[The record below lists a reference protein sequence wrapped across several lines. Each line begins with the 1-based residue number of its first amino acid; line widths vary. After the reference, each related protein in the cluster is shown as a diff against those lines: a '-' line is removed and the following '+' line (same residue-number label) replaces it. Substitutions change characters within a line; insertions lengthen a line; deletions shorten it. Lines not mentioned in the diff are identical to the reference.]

1 MHGNF
6 TQHRS
11 MAELMAE
18 VTGKGSKA
26 SPSVAAS
33 GTVASP
39 GAAAAPVLE
48 SQVPGETQEPAARTV
63 TAASELRMLKEAI
76 DCSPMLFCLYDN
88 NGYLVSWNKAF
99 EALHPE
105 AFAKHRQKAES
116 GQLHYRE
123 LIRDQLA
130 KTVPSAELDAEIE
143 KRFAAHNSPGG
154 MEFEREYA
162 SIGWIRG
169 NKYHLPSGGV
179 AGVSLY
185 INELKKREIEL
196 AQARK
201 AAEKAERSKSEF
213 LANMSHEIRTPMNG
227 VLGMAE
233 LLSRTDLDKRQSVF
247 ADVII
252 KSGNALLTIINDIL
266 DFSKIDAGL
275 LTLDPA
281 PFNLAEAIED
291 VATLVSARVAEKD
304 LELIVRVDPALPA
317 GVIGDAGRL
326 RQVLTNLA
334 GNAVKFTEQGH
345 VYLNVNGKVD
355 QSAEGTQVARL
366 HFEVQDTGIGIPQDK
381 LASVFEKFTQ
391 VDSSATRKHEGTGLG
406 LSIASSLVGL
416 MGGKIGV
423 VSKVG
428 HGSTFWFDIELP
440 VHAAAKARSR
450 APVDISGANVVVVDD
465 NPVNRS
471 ILLEQMASWQL
482 NGTACVSGAEG
493 LQLLRLAAQ
502 HDLRPDLLILDYQM
516 PEMNGIEMLQQMRAD
531 PALADIPVILLT
543 SVDMARSDPEI
554 GRLNL
559 AANLTKPT
567 RSSLLLET
575 ITEVLAGARGQAG
588 RPSGP
593 DRQAETSGRPAP
605 TPKKVQA
612 EPNPA
617 KPVAAPNTGIDI
629 LVAEDNEVNQIV
641 MEQILRETG
650 RSFRIVDNGKLAVAA
665 YKIHRPKLILMD
677 VSMPEMNG
685 HEATREIRAIEAE
698 TGAHVPIVGVTAHAL
713 KGDMDLCIAAGM
725 DDYLSK
731 PVSPARVLDKLD
743 HWLKDNGTASQV
755 A

>member
-1 MHGNF
+1 MQGISAPVG
-6 TQHRS
+6 S
-11 MAELMAE
+11 MASFLEA
-18 VTGKGSKA
+18 VRGDVA
-26 SPSVAAS
+26 VDPAPAAS
-33 GTVASP
+33 GHADGAVSN
-39 GAAAAPVLE
+39 AAASAPEAHVAGYLE
-48 SQVPGETQEPAARTV
+48 QSGELRRILDEH
-63 TAASELRMLKEAI
+63 RMLKEAI
-76 DCSPMLFCLYDN
+76 DCSPMLFCLFDDD
-88 NGYLVSWNKAF
+88 GYLVSWNKAF

-105 AFAKHRQKAES
+105 AFANHRDKAQN

-130 KTVPSAELDAEIE
+130 KTVPGAELAAEIE
-143 KRFAAHNSPGG
+143 KRFTAHSNPDGI
-154 MEFEREYA
+154 EFEREYA
-162 SIGWIRG
+162 STGWIRG
-169 NKYHLPSGGV
+169 NKYQLPSGGV

-196 AQARK
+196 AEARR

-233 LLSRTDLDKRQSVF
+233 LLSRTELDKRQRVF

-281 PFNLAEAIED
+281 PFKLAEAIED

-326 RQVLTNLA
+326 RQILTNLT

-345 VYLNVNGKVD
+345 VYVNVNGESG
-355 QSAEGTQVARL
+355 QSADGTPVTRL
-366 HFEVQDTGIGIPQDK
+366 HFEVQDTGIGIPEDK

-391 VDSSATRKHEGTGLG
+391 ADSSATRKHEGTGLG
-406 LSIASSLVGL
+406 LSIASSLVEL

-423 VSKVG
+423 RSKVG
-428 HGSTFWFDIELP
+428 EGSTFWFDIELP
-440 VHAAAKARSR
+440 VHDGGKARSR
-450 APVDISGANVVVVDD
+450 AAFDISGANVIVVDD
-465 NPVNRS
+465 NTVNRS
-471 ILLEQMASWQL
+471 ILLEQLHSWQL

-493 LQLLRLAAQ
+493 LQLLRLAAE

-516 PEMNGIEMLQQMRAD
+516 PEMNGIEMLEKMRAE

-543 SVDMARSDPEI
+543 SVDMARSDPGI

-575 ITEVLAGARGQAG
+575 ITDVLAGARGQAG
-588 RPSGP
+588 
-593 DRQAETSGRPAP
+593 E
-605 TPKKVQA
+605 
-612 EPNPA
+612 PA
-617 KPVAAPNTGIDI
+617 KQPEAMSVTPAVQPETMSAGGDRAKPATAAETGIDI

-650 RSFRIVDNGKLAVAA
+650 RTFRIVANGKLAVSA
-665 YKIHRPKLILMD
+665 YKIYRPRIILMD

-685 HEATREIRAIEAE
+685 HEATREIRALEAD
-698 TGAHVPIVGVTAHAL
+698 TDRHVPVVGVTAHAL
-713 KGDMDLCIAAGM
+713 KGDMDLCIEAGM

-731 PVSPARVLDKLD
+731 PVSPARVFEKLD
-743 HWLKDNGTASQV
+743 QWLKEDDRQIQA